1 MSVVLIDGKTTF
13 NTVSQILNS
22 NILYD
27 LICEMIELSERK
39 RTSLLNFFNL
49 FINDIGS
56 AKTDERYD
64 VKGIIML
71 LESLVISPVESI
83 DSSPYLSFPKLSD
96 KKNLLV
102 TFVERLYNLWRSKH
116 RFIIREEEFTED
128 LSKRVFKQLLFQ
140 NNNEQLKLLVRN
152 TYRQILINISNF
164 RMKILRQTHSGAQ
177 AGFMIDKVIP
187 LKRAIPNN
195 GENIYDVS
203 IVWSIA
209 FDPPAIFYTRSNK
222 RRGIFKVV
230 NKPILKKVKIK
241 NENDWFLF
249 PVMVGPKMIFVIVH
263 KEYLAL
269 GAGLANLFE
278 FVDLTVVKT
287 RKPDGVYF
295 LGIDKSFFEEEDDYN
310 GIVYRE
316 EDGTYVGLVGN
327 DPSVDYFGYMKKM
340 ILTIHNLLIIDENRL
355 PIHGSLAR
363 IRLKNGKESNVMLV
377 GDSGAGKSETLDA
390 FERLKEDVSEVDI
403 LIDDMG
409 SLAINDTGE
418 VVAYGTETGAFVRLD
433 DLEPGYAYSAMDR
446 SIFMNPNEIN
456 ARVIV
461 PYSNYKDIILPTKV
475 DYFLYANNYEKSD
488 SSSID
493 FFSNSEDAL
502 KIFSEGARMAKGTT
516 TEKGLTYS
524 YFANPFGAIQMKEKH
539 TKIAKKF
546 INAMLKNK
554 TKIGMIKTQLG
565 INGYEKEGPLMAAKS
580 LLNMI
585 DMDN

>member
-1 MSVVLIDGKTTF
+1 MNVVLIDGKTTF
-13 NTVSQILNS
+13 NSVSQIFNS
-22 NILYD
+22 NVLND
-27 LICEMIELSERK
+27 LICEMIEFSERK

-49 FINDIGS
+49 FIKDIGS
-56 AKTDERYD
+56 ANTNERYD

-71 LESLVISPVESI
+71 LQSLVVSTVETI

-96 KKNLLV
+96 KKDLLI
-102 TFVERLYNLWRSKH
+102 TFVERLYSLWRSKH
-116 RFIIREEEFTED
+116 RFLIRDDEITED

-140 NNNEQLKLLVRN
+140 NNNEQLKLLIRN

-177 AGFMIDKVIP
+177 AGFMIDKVVP
-187 LKRAIPNN
+187 LKEAVPSN
-195 GENIYDVS
+195 GNILYDLNV
-203 IVWSIA
+203 VWSII

-230 NKPILKKVKIK
+230 NRPILSKIKIK
-241 NENDWFLF
+241 NKEDWFLF
-249 PVMVGPKMIFVIVH
+249 PVMVGSKMIFVVVY
-263 KEYLAL
+263 KDYLSL

-278 FVDLTVVKT
+278 FVDLAVVKSK
-287 RKPDGVYF
+287 KPDGVYF
-295 LGIDKSFFEEEDDYN
+295 LGIEKSFFDEDDDYN

-316 EDGTYVGLVGN
+316 NDGTYVGLVGD

-363 IRLKNGKESNVMLV
+363 IRLKNGKEANVMLV

-409 SLAINDTGE
+409 SLAIDGDR

-475 DYFLYANNYEKSD
+475 DYFLYANNYEKPINDSIAFFKSSD
-488 SSSID
+488 
-493 FFSNSEDAL
+493 EAL
-502 KIFSEGARMAKGTT
+502 KVFSEGARMAKGTT
-516 TEKGLTYS
+516 SETGLTYS
-524 YFANPFGAIQMKEKH
+524 YFANPFGAIQKKEKH
-539 TKIAKKF
+539 TKIAEKF
-546 INAMLKNK
+546 MQTMLKGK

-565 INGYEKEGPLMAAKS
+565 INGFEKEGPLLAAKS
-580 LLNMI
+580 LLHMI
-585 DMDN
+585 DKEE